1 MALGAVLLA
10 LVGALALWLVVDAG
24 RERHRLRAR
33 LTRDRPAPVSPPRPT
48 PEGVTG

>member
-1 MALGAVLLA
+1 MALGAVVLA

-33 LTRDRPAPVSPPRPT
+33 LARCRPLVPPPRPV